1 MSIRPLF
8 EDVEIL
14 LHYAHVFCFSTLQL
28 GEVVSKQRIEEREKN
43 VWDGHAAS
51 KDLVMNAARELASSD
66 QQMAIIAKL
75 KGLMYDSHL
84 ISTSNRNCANVLCM
98 HNKFYI
104 LISSPDVDKDKIG
117 PEIMQE
123 IRTGVR
129 MPFPLQ
135 LPPSQ
140 MPGFIPTISE
150 AGFMPAINMPG
161 SLGSRLPLP
170 GAPMLPMNMA
180 PPPHLQFSGAPHMPS
195 QQPPLG
201 AAPQMQPPFGAMGQV
216 NPVPPLLSSPSP
228 APPPPPPS
236 QHPMGMGMPSLQQ
249 QQQQMRPPGPPMT
262 SASTAPPPPPALH
275 VTSSN
280 APMVPQPLLSM
291 PTAPPAGLL
300 PSALLPR
307 PPVPLLSLN
316 VQPPAPQ
323 VTPEVVAAVE
333 AGVGPEVAA
342 SLFHQMQQRGP
353 SQGPMSGIGVIP
365 LPPPPPDEPSAK
377 RARPD
382 AEDAGL
388 NLIPEEEFLA
398 RFPVGCNYVV
408 FTL

>member
-1 MSIRPLF
+1 MYTFSI
-8 EDVEIL
+8 
-14 LHYAHVFCFSTLQL
+14 
-28 GEVVSKQRIEEREKN
+28 
-43 VWDGHAAS
+43 
-51 KDLVMNAARELASSD
+51 
-66 QQMAIIAKL
+66 
-75 KGLMYDSHL
+75 YD
-84 ISTSNRNCANVLCM
+84 
-98 HNKFYI
+98 
-104 LISSPDVDKDKIG
+104 SSPDVDKDKIG

-129 MPFPLQ
+129 MPLPFQP
-135 LPPSQ
+135 PPSQ
-140 MPGFIPTISE
+140 MPGLMPTGQE
-150 AGFMPAINMPG
+150 AGHMPAINIPG
-161 SLGSRLPLP
+161 ALGSRLPLP

-180 PPPHLQFSGAPHMPS
+180 PPPHLQFSGAPHMP
-195 QQPPLG
+195 QQP
-201 AAPQMQPPFGAMGQV
+201 PQMQPSFGAMGQV

-228 APPPPPPS
+228 APPPPS
-236 QHPMGMGMPSLQQ
+236 QHSMGMGMPSQH
-249 QQQQMRPPGPPMT
+249 QQQMRPPGPPMT
-262 SASTAPPPPPALH
+262 SASTAPPPPPPPAPQ
-275 VTSSN
+275 VTFSN

-316 VQPPAPQ
+316 VPPPAPQ

-353 SQGPMSGIGVIP
+353 PQVPMSGIGVIP

-398 RFPVGCNYVV
+398 RFPVGWNYNTIILLKYIRSTCTRIVCIQYCV
-408 FTL
+408 RAAKLTLNNNTIAYSAIGTYQLDDQMPQSRGFWLRLECRTQRTNSHDPNEPNGNGRHTHTLSI